1 MVVVTRPGSGSDA
14 LQLYTN
20 QLRQAGLPGKDDIE
34 NGLQGI
40 TQDQTH
46 LYIYSDFDIWHIQ

>member
-1 MVVVTRPGSGSDA
+1 MHYN
-14 LQLYTN
+14 YTN

-40 TQDQTH
+40 ITVQDQTH